1 MKRAREVASG
11 GHHHGQN
18 YLHGGVAIWARDER
32 LSSRS
37 REPVCYARPL
47 GPSIGGGWNPHPS
60 AEYLNCRKFLWSCI
74 SCRQYEGKNFVK
86 PSCYVK
92 SHFTF
97 FTFLQR
103 AIPSSPAGRFFFLNF
118 GAPPS
123 GASSIALPCSHSAGG
138 FASPPSF
145 SHGNLLYQPQKAHS
159 SKVTSSIQCTPIA

>member
-1 MKRAREVASG
+1 M
-11 GHHHGQN
+11 
-18 YLHGGVAIWARDER
+18 
-32 LSSRS
+32 
-37 REPVCYARPL
+37 
-47 GPSIGGGWNPHPS
+47 PS
-60 AEYLNCRKFLWSCI
+60 AESLNCRKFLWSCI

-159 SKVTSSIQCTPIA
+159 SKVTSSIQCTPIAYTYRPLARFGYGLYCAFDFASEIYRSGKVVTTPPPSPTVVH